1 MVAGIVGVVRDFV
14 ERKNVQSRKITCYMP
29 ISNELKTVLALRP
42 LGLVFDIDG
51 TLSPMAPTS
60 DEARLYAGVAPL
72 LERVRERA
80 HVAIMTG
87 RAIDDGAKM
96 VNVEGLTYI
105 GTHGLEWCDGLP
117 SLHPVQIVPE
127 ALNYIE
133 PGTYLLD
140 LVEQELSR
148 LPGVYVQRKHV
159 GGTVHYRLAS
169 DPETARQGIL
179 AILEEPARRVN
190 MRLREGKKMVEVL
203 APLAVNKGQALR
215 RFVEHFQVQGV
226 VFAGDDQTDLD
237 AVLEVA
243 RLREEK
249 RVVGGVSIVVQHAD
263 TLPVLLEHADMV
275 VQEVRGMVDLLR
287 EMVEVL

>member
-1 MVAGIVGVVRDFV
+1 MILLLYFCCSIIKKDIL
-14 ERKNVQSRKITCYMP
+14 NYMP
-29 ISNELKTVLALRP
+29 ASDDLKSVLAQRP

-72 LERVRERA
+72 LERARERA

-87 RAIDDGAKM
+87 RAINDGARM

-105 GTHGLEWCDGLP
+105 GTHGLEWSDGLP
-117 SLHPVQIVPE
+117 SLHPVQVVPE
-127 ALNYIE
+127 ALQYIE

-140 LVEQELSR
+140 LVEQRLPR
-148 LPGVYVQRKHV
+148 LPGVYVQRKRV
-159 GGTVHYRLAS
+159 GGTLHYRLSA
-169 DPETARQGIL
+169 DQEQARRDIL
-179 AILEEPARRVN
+179 AILEEPARQVN

-203 APLAVNKGQALR
+203 ASLAVDKGQALR

-237 AVLEVA
+237 AVLEVE

-249 RVVGGVSIVVQHAD
+249 KVVAGLSIVVQHAD

-275 VQEVRGMVDLLR
+275 VQEVGGMVDLLR
-287 EMVEVL
+287 KIVEML

>member
-1 MVAGIVGVVRDFV
+1 MAV
-14 ERKNVQSRKITCYMP
+14 
-29 ISNELKTVLALRP
+29 SNELKTVLALRP
-42 LGLVFDIDG
+42 LGLIFDIDG

-60 DEARLYAGVAPL
+60 DEARLYAGVVPL

-87 RAIDDGAKM
+87 RAIDDGARM

-127 ALNYIE
+127 ALDYIE

-140 LVEQELSR
+140 LVEQELPR
-148 LPGVYVQRKHV
+148 LQGVYVQRKHV
-159 GGTVHYRLAS
+159 GGTVHYRLS
-169 DPETARQGIL
+169 DNPEQARRDIL

-237 AVLEVA
+237 AVLEVG

-249 RVVGGVSIVVQHAD
+249 EVGAGLAVVVEDAD
-263 TLPVLLEHADMV
+263 TFAVFLEHAGIV
-275 VQEVRGMVDLLR
+275 GQEVGGMVDLLR
-287 EMVEVL
+287 EIVEML

>member
-1 MVAGIVGVVRDFV
+1 MSASDD
-14 ERKNVQSRKITCYMP
+14 
-29 ISNELKTVLALRP
+29 LKSVLAQHP

-72 LERVRERA
+72 LERARERA

-87 RAIDDGAKM
+87 RAINDGARM

-117 SLHPVQIVPE
+117 SLHPVQVVPE
-127 ALNYIE
+127 ALQYIE
-133 PGTYLLD
+133 PGTNLLD
-140 LVEQELSR
+140 LVEQRLPR
-148 LPGVYVQRKHV
+148 LPGVYVQRKRV
-159 GGTVHYRLAS
+159 GGTLHHRLSA
-169 DPETARQGIL
+169 DQEQARRDIL
-179 AILEEPARRVN
+179 AILEEPERQVN

-203 APLAVNKGQALR
+203 APLAVDKGQALR

-237 AVLEVA
+237 AVLEVG

-249 RVVGGVSIVVQHAD
+249 KVVAGLSIVVQHTD
-263 TLPVLLEHADMV
+263 TLPVLLEHADVV
-275 VQEVRGMVDLLR
+275 VQGVAGMVDLLR
-287 EMVEVL
+287 KIVEML